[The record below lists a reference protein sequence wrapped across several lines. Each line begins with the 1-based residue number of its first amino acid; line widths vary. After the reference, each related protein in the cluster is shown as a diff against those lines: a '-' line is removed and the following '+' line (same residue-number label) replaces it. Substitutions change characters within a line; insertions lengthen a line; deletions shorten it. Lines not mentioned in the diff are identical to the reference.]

1 MKTEHT
7 DREAAARPQAG
18 RDWRQVARVYQ
29 ERARQYDAWYEDSL
43 LFAIELEALLAI
55 GEELPRPR
63 LEIGAGPGRFGARLG
78 VDVALDPAPA
88 ALQLARQRGMMAV
101 VGIGEELP
109 IRSRQI
115 GTVFLLF
122 TLCFLADPRQVFR
135 ECARVLGP
143 GGRLVT
149 GLVPGLSA
157 WGELLT
163 RKKHQGNP
171 YYRYAEFRTIA
182 RWTEMLAECGLEVTD
197 ARSTLF
203 QAPEKLQR
211 HEKPRHGTDERAGF
225 CVLVARVK
233 ESAP

>member
-1 MKTEHT
+1 MTPEHR
-7 DREAAARPQAG
+7 DRKHNAKPMPAA
-18 RDWRQVARVYQ
+18 DWRQVARIYQ
-29 ERARQYDAWYEDSL
+29 ERAKEYDAWYEDSL
-43 LFAIELEALLAI
+43 LFAIELAPLLEVEAD
-55 GEELPRPR
+55 LPGPR
-63 LEIGAGPGRFGARLG
+63 LEIGAGPGRFAARLG

-88 ALQLARQRGMMAV
+88 ALQLARQRGMMVV

-109 IRSRQI
+109 VRTHHI

-122 TLCFLADPRQVFR
+122 TLCFLANPRQVFR
-135 ECARVLGP
+135 ECVRVLKP
-143 GGRLVT
+143 GGRLVI

-157 WGELLT
+157 WGALLT

-182 RWTEMLAECGLEVTD
+182 RWQEMLAECGLEVTD

-203 QAPEKLQR
+203 QAPDNLQR
-211 HEKPRHGTDERAGF
+211 HEKPRPGTDERAGF
-225 CVLVARVK
+225 CVLVACVK